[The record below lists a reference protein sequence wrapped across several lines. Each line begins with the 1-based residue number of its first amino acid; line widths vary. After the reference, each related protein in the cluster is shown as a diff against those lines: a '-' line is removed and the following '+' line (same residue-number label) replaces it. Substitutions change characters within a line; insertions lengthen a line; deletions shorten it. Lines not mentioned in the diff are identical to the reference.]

1 MSCKKCETKKS
12 KITEIPGQVIELKN
26 DVQTVIK
33 KQTRGT
39 AMKTLFK
46 FIFKLIWKAIL
57 AAGATAGILF
67 ALNKFVPDVF
77 DSIIGWFK
85 DQRDD

>member
-1 MSCKKCETKKS
+1 MKS
-12 KITEIPGQVIELKN
+12 
-26 DVQTVIK
+26 
-33 KQTRGT
+33 
-39 AMKTLFK
+39 LFK

-67 ALNKFVPDVF
+67 ALNKFAPDVF